1 MQEIE
6 VGLIKAKKFPE
17 NEYEHSLGNPK
28 ENRQIGIDFKSKW
41 AIAKKY

>member
-17 NEYEHSLGNPK
+17 NQYQHSLGNSK